1 MMPLNDDLLVV
12 DAECDPPVPVKETE
26 PPSGVVSAGVLTRH
40 PATETTIARLT
51 VTVAA
56 DASTDGLDRSP
67 RRAPPSWRRA
77 NRVDS
82 FMALSL

>member
-12 DAECDPPVPVKETE
+12 DTGCDPPGPVNETE
-26 PPSGVVSAGVLTRH
+26 PPSGVVSAGVLARH

-56 DASTDGLDRSP
+56 DASTDGLVRNP
-67 RRAPPSWRRA
+67 CRERPSWRRA
-77 NRVDS
+77 NHVDS